1 MLCVQRDRAGF
12 RVKFTRKARAEQR
25 AVRRGKGLPE
35 AAAEHNKRVKGDE
48 LARKR
53 RANERKGK

>member
-1 MLCVQRDRAGF
+1 M
-12 RVKFTRKARAEQR
+12 KFTRKARAEQR